1 MKEDIMSEATMKIEG
16 MTCQHCV
23 MRVKKAVEQ
32 MPGVSRTE
40 VAIGTARITY
50 DESRVKE
57 QDLEQAVEKVGYR
70 VRK

>member
-1 MKEDIMSEATMKIEG
+1 MSEATMKIEG

-32 MPGVSRTE
+32 LPGVSETE

-50 DESRVKE
+50 DESRAKE
-57 QDLEQAVEKVGYR
+57 QDLEQAVEKAGY
-70 VRK
+70 KISK

>member
-1 MKEDIMSEATMKIEG
+1 MSEVTMKIEG

-32 MPGVSRTE
+32 VPGVSQSE

-50 DESRVKE
+50 DESRAKE
-57 QDLEQAVEKVGYR
+57 QDLEQAVEKAGHK